1 MTSKL
6 QGYSTIGTNNK
17 EAAEAFYDGLLTQI
31 NASKFPAKDRITMW
45 MSEDGSKVILAI
57 AIPYDGKTA
66 SHGNGTMKAIPLDSH
81 EAVDAMYAKAI
92 ELGATDDGEPL
103 ILKNPEHDA
112 SKVYTSI
119 IDKMTTILDK

>member
-17 EAAEAFYDGLLTQI
+17 EAAEAFYDGLLAQI
-31 NASKFPAKDRITMW
+31 NASKFPANDRITMW

-57 AIPYDGKTA
+57 AIPYDGKAA

-103 ILKNPEHDA
+103 ILKNPGHDA

-119 IDKMTTILDK
+119 IDRMITILDK